1 MKAYTVRERDEFR
14 ATVVFAETAGE
25 AKSYALYTD
34 ACEGAVFTDI
44 ECRRVPDADKY
55 YKPGKFELDWG
66 NPEDRIAFVKDCSFT
81 CDREIRCWEECRE
94 CSAKE
99 FCDDYLEPEEDNN
112 GTTDE

>member
-1 MKAYTVRERDEFR
+1 MKAYTVRKRDEFC
-14 ATVVFAETAGE
+14 ATVVFAETAGK

-34 ACEGAVFTDI
+34 ACEGAAFTDI
-44 ECRRVPDADKY
+44 ECRRAPDADKY
-55 YKPGKFELDWG
+55 YKPGKFELDWEK
-66 NPEDRIAFVKDCSFT
+66 PEDRIALVKDCSFT